1 MSRLLPGLRVPLAQ
15 QGQQEPLGRK
25 GRKVSPAWQ
34 VLLEPKG
41 QQGQLVQQER
51 PERLDQRALPAA
63 SARRDRK
70 AQQALLV
77 LLARPEPP
85 GLRGTRAT
93 QAQRDRQAHKV
104 RRASRVRQGQL
115 AHKDRPEQLEPR
127 ATPD

>member
-1 MSRLLPGLRVPLAQ
+1 
-15 QGQQEPLGRK
+15 
-25 GRKVSPAWQ
+25 

-51 PERLDQRALPAA
+51 PERLDQLALPAA

-77 LLARPEPP
+77 PLARPEP
-85 GLRGTRAT
+85 RGRRVTKAT
-93 QAQRDRQAHKV
+93 QARRDRQAHKG
-104 RRASRVRQGQL
+104 RRALLVRQGQL